1 MILEVGTL
9 VTSEVQS
16 RSSQRIDNER
26 NLNMKKKT
34 VLAFFYDLSLLFL
47 GTLQKEKKMWK
58 IINFGM
64 FKKLKKSQLKT
75 SLVWMIR
82 QCKTNMMI
90 TEKTGFSMV

>member
-34 VLAFFYDLSLLFL
+34 DLAFFYDLSLLFL
-47 GTLQKEKKMWK
+47 GTLQKEKKM
-58 IINFGM
+58 
-64 FKKLKKSQLKT
+64 
-75 SLVWMIR
+75 
-82 QCKTNMMI
+82 
-90 TEKTGFSMV
+90 

>member
-64 FKKLKKSQLKT
+64 FKKISIKNIISLNDKT
-75 SLVWMIR
+75 M
-82 QCKTNMMI
+82 QN
-90 TEKTGFSMV
+90 

>member
-64 FKKLKKSQLKT
+64 FKNIEKISIKNIISLNDKT
-75 SLVWMIR
+75 MQEL
-82 QCKTNMMI
+82 
-90 TEKTGFSMV
+90 

>member
-47 GTLQKEKKMWK
+47 GTLQKEKKCEK
-58 IINFGM
+58 SSTLECF
-64 FKKLKKSQLKT
+64 KKSQLKT
-75 SLVWMIR
+75 SLV
-82 QCKTNMMI
+82 
-90 TEKTGFSMV
+90 

>member
-34 VLAFFYDLSLLFL
+34 VLAFFNDLSLLFL
-47 GTLQKEKKMWK
+47 GTLQNDKKVQK
-58 IINFGM
+58 SLTLEC
-64 FKKLKKSQLKT
+64 LK
-75 SLVWMIR
+75 M
-82 QCKTNMMI
+82 
-90 TEKTGFSMV
+90 